1 MKILIMGGTGAM
13 GKEIVALLAKNRE
26 NCVKVTSRQ
35 KFDSNENITY
45 LQGNAMEMGFIEPL
59 LKNEKFDVVVDF
71 MLYSVMQFRERYELL
86 LQSCKQYIFFSSA
99 RVYAASDMPVM
110 EESPRLLDV
119 TTDMEYLKDEEYSL
133 TKAKEED
140 ILKSSNYQNYVIIR
154 PYKTYNDN
162 RLQLGVFEKEQ
173 WFHRAVLGKTVVVPG
188 SIEDLHT
195 SLTSAKDNA
204 KVLHRIIG
212 DMSLNGE
219 VIQIANPERI
229 TWGEVIQ
236 LYSSCI
242 EKRYGRKLKVFYA
255 KDTSE
260 IEALFNNKY
269 RIKYDG
275 LVDRV
280 FDDSKIKSL
289 MGEEFSWTPVSVGLI
304 ECVNHGIEQYEEETS
319 PIKNLRMKNYSIEG
333 LYDKLAG
340 EYISVFAIPGI
351 KNRLKYLIYH
361 TIDAETIR
369 KIKQLISR

>member
-1 MKILIMGGTGAM
+1 M

-99 RVYAASDMPVM
+99 RVYATSDMPVM

-188 SIEDLHT
+188 NIEDLHT

>member
-219 VIQIANPERI
+219 IIQIANPERI

-236 LYSSCI
+236 LYSFCI
-242 EKRYGRKLKVFYA
+242 EKRYGRKMKVFYA

-289 MGEEFSWTPVSVGLI
+289 MGEEFSWTPVSVGRI

-369 KIKQLISR
+369 KIRQLISR